1 MYMKRKIVVHINN
14 VLYNEM
20 SVFKGMSQI
29 IL

>member
-1 MYMKRKIVVHINN
+1 MYMKRKIIAHINN

-20 SVFKGMSQI
+20 SVFKGVSQI